1 MSTKLS
7 IIIPVYNIALYLRE
21 ALDSVM
27 VAIEKIASVE
37 IVCVDDGSTDGSG
50 AILDEYAARDNRFHI
65 IHQSNQGVAI
75 ARQVGLDA
83 ARGEYVAWMDPDDC
97 VEPHHFVKML
107 DMIERTG
114 VDMVW
119 GGYVLEEN
127 GRETINK
134 LECEEDSQAMAE
146 GILSNRLM
154 GTLLGKTYRR
164 SKIVESGANFGK
176 GACAIMEDTHFLV
189 GFLLSGVRIAKV
201 EDNSYHYM
209 RREGSLTNRPATK
222 DWWEKAIKSDNA
234 ITALAKGRVGVDV
247 INERVS
253 RLKSMMYW
261 NSALPSEMVYGFH
274 PDVRWLHP
282 SVAGLKMRLVF
293 WVGGLL
299 RNIVLLRRK

>member
-1 MSTKLS
+1 MKLS
-7 IIIPVYNIALYLRE
+7 IVIPVYNSAQYLRK

-27 VAIEKIASVE
+27 VAIEKIASLE

-50 AILDEYAARDNRFHI
+50 AILDEYATRDSRFHI
-65 IHQSNQGVAI
+65 IHQSNQGVAA
-75 ARQVGLDA
+75 ARQVGLEA
-83 ARGEYVAWMDPDDC
+83 AKGEYIAWMDPDDY
-97 VEPHHFVKML
+97 VESHHYAKML
-107 DMIERTG
+107 DKIERTG

-119 GGYVLEEN
+119 GGYVLDEN
-127 GRETINK
+127 GHETINK
-134 LECEEDSQAMAE
+134 LECEEDTQAMAE
-146 GILSNRLM
+146 GILSSRLM

-222 DWWEKAIKSDNA
+222 EWWEKAIKADNA
-234 ITALAKGRVGVDV
+234 IMALSNGRVGKAV
-247 INERVS
+247 IYERIS

-261 NSALPSEMVYGFH
+261 NPALPSEMVYGFH
-274 PDVRWLHP
+274 PEVRWLHP
-282 SVAGLKMRLVF
+282 SVADLKMRLVF
-293 WVGGLL
+293 FVGGLL